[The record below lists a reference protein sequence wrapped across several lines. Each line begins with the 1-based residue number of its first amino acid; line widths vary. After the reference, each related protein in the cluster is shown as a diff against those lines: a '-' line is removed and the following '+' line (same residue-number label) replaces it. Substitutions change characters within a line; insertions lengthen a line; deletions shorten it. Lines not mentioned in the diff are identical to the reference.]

1 MRTTV
6 IAIILTCGFVT
17 SAYSQINQNNK
28 RHITAN
34 SPSRFQNKT
43 ESPLTFEKRI
53 KPNGF
58 NDHKIVEPFPSN
70 DNKWASRMP
79 AKISVQDH
87 MPVYEPQGEFSM
99 KIIKPDTTTKHTM
112 LIKRY

>member
-6 IAIILTCGFVT
+6 IAIILICGFVA
-17 SAYSQINQNNK
+17 SAYSQINQNHK

-34 SPSRFQNKT
+34 SPSKFHYKT
-43 ESPLTFEKRI
+43 ESPLTVEKRI

-58 NDHKIVEPFPSN
+58 NDHKIVEPFLSN

-79 AKISVQDH
+79 AKISVLYN

-99 KIIKPDTTTKHTM
+99 RIIKPDTTTKHTM
-112 LIKRY
+112 LIKRF